1 MLLDAQDIFPAPLD
15 IALSCHAEM
24 RCIERGIDSQRIE
37 EVLRYG
43 TPIVSADGRLK
54 YAMGRL
60 CVVVDKETGA
70 VITAYRKQELNPKR
84 HIQRLRQERR
94 KAKRRV

>member
-1 MLLDAQDIFPAPLD
+1 MLLDAQDIFPGPPD

-37 EVLRYG
+37 EALRYG
-43 TPIVSADGRLK
+43 TPILSTDGRSK
-54 YAMGRL
+54 YVMGRL
-60 CVVVDKETGA
+60 CVVVAEESG
-70 VITAYRKQELNPKR
+70 VVLTAYRQQERNPKR
-84 HIQRLRQERR
+84 YLQRLRQERR